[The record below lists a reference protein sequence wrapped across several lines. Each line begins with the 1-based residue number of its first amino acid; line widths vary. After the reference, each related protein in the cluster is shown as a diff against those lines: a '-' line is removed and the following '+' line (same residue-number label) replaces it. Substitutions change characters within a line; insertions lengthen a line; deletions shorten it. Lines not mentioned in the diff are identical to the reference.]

1 MPRARTKG
9 DAAKWAP
16 SPSPSPLSLGL
27 TWTETGRAW
36 RNLAGCE
43 RDRHRERERRKHGVS
58 TRASKCQGLLSRRN
72 EPRLGVEMVAQHGQ
86 DSQEAENGCGLNK
99 RITEKG

>member
-1 MPRARTKG
+1 MG
-9 DAAKWAP
+9 
-16 SPSPSPLSLGL
+16 PLPFPF
-27 TWTETGRAW
+27 TPVTGPDLDRNRRAW

-43 RDRHRERERRKHGVS
+43 RDRQREWERERRKHGVS

-86 DSQEAENGCGLNK
+86 DSQEAENGCSLNK
-99 RITEKG
+99 RTTEKG